1 MYVCLHLYEIF
12 IRLMYMYI
20 LSSKANSSVHA
31 VMSLVVITITFS
43 YCHWHVNFPEDKFS
57 TKVRDRWLQ
66 ELFDGADKNGD
77 GTLDLKEVV
86 QMMKSLNVG
95 VSKKAI
101 KKMFKVS

>member
-1 MYVCLHLYEIF
+1 
-12 IRLMYMYI
+12 MYMYI
-20 LSSKANSSVHA
+20 IIFKSQFQCACSYVTCCYYNYFFLLS
-31 VMSLVVITITFS
+31 LT
-43 YCHWHVNFPEDKFS
+43 CNFPEDKFS
-57 TKVRDRWLQ
+57 TKVRDRWLR